1 MSKKTAIIG
10 AGIVGLMTAYTLA
23 KKGYTVTLYEA
34 NNKAGEGASTHNAGV
49 IHVLQPPPWKWKSRL
64 TKNAYKLYDELSR
77 ELDFPILETRTHLV
91 YGGSWE
97 KMIAVSIAVALKM
110 LGYKVGLTNRSQLKE
125 DCPVISRQIE
135 GAVTVWNYRTVNP
148 SNIIAIL
155 VDKLEDLGV
164 EIHYNSPVRRVE
176 EKTNHITVYPESAGG
191 SDYEYVIVAAG
202 PGSGSLAQNL
212 GLRKVK
218 TGYFKGVMVWT
229 DLSCEAIIA
238 GLRQPSRTGK
248 TKGGAIIPWPD
259 GRVLMGPSFQETD
272 NPYDTSF
279 TDEDLENTANNYKW
293 ILREEPVIKG
303 GFAGTRTK
311 NLEKDDFDVQ
321 YTRRAIV
328 FQGIDSPG
336 FSTAP
341 LLARLVYEWVMRND

>member
-10 AGIVGLMTAYTLA
+10 AGIVGLLTAYTLA
-23 KKGYTVTLYEA
+23 KNDYTVTLYEA
-34 NNKAGEGASTHNAGV
+34 KNRAGMGASTHNAGV
-49 IHVLQPPPWKWKSRL
+49 IHVLQPPPWKWKSRI
-64 TKNAYKLYDELSR
+64 TKNAYRLYDELSR

-91 YGGSWE
+91 YSGSRE
-97 KMIAVSIAVALKM
+97 KITAVSIAAALKM
-110 LGYKVGLTNRSQLKE
+110 LGYKVSLTNRSRLKE
-125 DCPVISRQIE
+125 DCPVISMKIK
-135 GAVTVWNYRTVNP
+135 GAVTVWNYRTVDP
-148 SNIIAIL
+148 SKIIASL

-164 EIHYNSPVRRVE
+164 EIHYDSPVRKVE
-176 EKTNHITVYPESAGG
+176 EKTSHITVYPGSSGG
-191 SDYEYVIVAAG
+191 IDYRYAVVAAG
-202 PGSGSLAQNL
+202 PGSGSLAQDL

-272 NPYDTSF
+272 NPYDISF
-279 TDEDLENTANNYKW
+279 TDKDLEITASNYKW
-293 ILREEPVIKG
+293 ILGEDPVIKD
-303 GFAGTRTK
+303 GFAGTRVK
-311 NLEKDDFDVQ
+311 NLEKDDFDIQ

-341 LLARLVYEWVMRND
+341 LLARLVYEWAVRND